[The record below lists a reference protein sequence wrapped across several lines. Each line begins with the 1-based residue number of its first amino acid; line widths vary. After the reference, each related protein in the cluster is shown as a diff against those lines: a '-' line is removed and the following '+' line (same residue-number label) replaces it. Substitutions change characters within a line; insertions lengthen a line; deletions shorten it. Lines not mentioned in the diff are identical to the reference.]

1 VSRGSWRTTP
11 LPNGWGRLRASV
23 LIRDPICRW
32 GMLPG
37 EDGPCHM
44 PSTTSDHMGPP
55 DDHRIELLR
64 GLCEPHHV
72 RRSASQGQAA
82 KTARYRAMKFRPKEP
97 HPGFIRDGGLCLQRR
112 SYQSRST
119 ASPARARRHV
129 RPVRGQGRSIRIS
142 ARPVITPGLCRSP
155 GSRETDPSRPAIKAI
170 HPTREVAQRDE
181 PERKGQKYGL
191 ENGSCTCVGA

>member
-1 VSRGSWRTTP
+1 MRSVVLWEFGDMPVSRGSWRTTP
-11 LPNGWGRLRASV
+11 LPSGWGRLRASV

-72 RRSASQGQAA
+72 RRSGQQGQAA

-97 HPGFIRDGGLCLQRR
+97 HPGFIRDGGLCLQRH
-112 SYQSRST
+112 SCLSRST
-119 ASPARARRHV
+119 ARQGTARRHA
-129 RPVRGQGRSIRIS
+129 RPAQGQGRSTRTS
-142 ARPVITPGLCRSP
+142 ARHVITPG
-155 GSRETDPSRPAIKAI
+155 
-170 HPTREVAQRDE
+170 
-181 PERKGQKYGL
+181 
-191 ENGSCTCVGA
+191 

>member
-97 HPGFIRDGGLCLQRR
+97 HPGFIRDGGLCLRLCL
-112 SYQSRST
+112 SRST
-119 ASPARARRHV
+119 ASLARVRRHA
-129 RPVRGQGRSIRIS
+129 RLAPAQGRSTRTS
-142 ARPVITPGLCRSP
+142 ARLVMARVPCLTT
-155 GSRETDPSRPAIKAI
+155 GSRETDPS
-170 HPTREVAQRDE
+170 
-181 PERKGQKYGL
+181 
-191 ENGSCTCVGA
+191 